1 MRDAQLFQDDAPIVE
16 EPVRGKQK
24 AGAFEVFHMEGL
36 LAGSRM
42 APVHPRGEP
51 PLPKRYSRDAHGRAL
66 RDDLFDGTIRH
77 EVPDIDR
84 AVEEGIGDRLP
95 RDGMK
100 LDIDVRMVFG

>member
-1 MRDAQLFQDDAPIVE
+1 MLAAGWLLFIHAE
-16 EPVRGKQK
+16 N
-24 AGAFEVFHMEGL
+24 L
-36 LAGSRM
+36 LFLSGTAVMPM
-42 APVHPRGEP
+42 AAR
-51 PLPKRYSRDAHGRAL
+51 SA
-66 RDDLFDGTIRH
+66 DDLFDGTIRH